1 MIVALALALAAHTLL
16 DPTPDSALRPLRTDR
31 PDLTEGPYTVDA
43 GHLQLESDLGV
54 VGVEG
59 AGAGLG
65 VDVDVFSVNAR
76 VGVTDA
82 VDVHVIVP
90 VVGARF
96 VDGDAAARVGELV
109 LRAKWNL
116 FGNEDG
122 SDLALALLPYLV
134 VPAGY
139 EVTGGLIVPVDVA
152 LPADLGLGAMVAVE
166 AVRDGAALDA
176 EVIVSASLAYDV
188 GGGVGVYVEGLASGV
203 VLQGSGEAWASAGTT
218 FSVAPDVQLDAGA
231 RALVVGG
238 APRAEGFVGVSVRR

>member
-1 MIVALALALAAHTLL
+1 MIVALALALASHTLL
-16 DPTPDSALRPLRTDR
+16 DPTPESALRPLRTDR

-43 GHLQLESDLGV
+43 GHLQIESDGVV
-54 VGVEG
+54 VGVDS
-59 AGAGLG
+59 AGNDLG
-65 VDVDVFSVNAR
+65 VDVDVAGVNAR
-76 VGVTDA
+76 VGVTDD

-96 VDGDAAARVGELV
+96 VDGGAAARVGDLV
-109 LRAKWNL
+109 VRAKWNL

-139 EVTGGLIVPVDVA
+139 EATGGLIVPVDIA

-176 EVIVSASLAYDV
+176 DVTVSASLAYDV
-188 GGGVGVYVEGLASGV
+188 GRGVGVYVEGLGHAA
-203 VLQGSGEAWASAGTT
+203 VLAGTGEGWASLGTT
-218 FSVAPDVQLDAGA
+218 WMVGPNVQLDAGA
-231 RALVVGG
+231 RMRVVGD
-238 APRAEGFVGVSVRR
+238 APRTEGFVGVSVRR